1 MRKGARLCNGYS
13 GASSF
18 CSVRAEGNVASCA
31 VMTEISTQRAGVVA
45 VVGRTNV
52 GKSTLLNALLGEKV
66 SIVSD
71 TVQTTRNVIRA
82 ILTEERGQIVFLD
95 TPGVHK
101 AEGDLGKNLNKMA
114 RSAIGGADAALLVL
128 DASSKIWMEDEGWM
142 RRLMKDETP
151 CVILLN
157 KTDLGTLHLESYKER
172 WAEVAAEKESA
183 LKPVWIEGSA
193 LDGGGLPELS
203 SALFDLMPEGPLLFP
218 EEILTDYPRKLNMAD
233 VIREKYFERL
243 HDELPHC
250 LAVWIEEIEETP
262 AKWTIQAVVY
272 VERHS
277 QKGIVIGAKGRLLK
291 SVQYQAEKEL
301 AEMYGVKVKV
311 KLWVKVEKDWR
322 KNFFFL
328 KKLGY
333 A

>member
-1 MRKGARLCNGYS
+1 MS
-13 GASSF
+13 GRTADEEAPLPVTD
-18 CSVRAEGNVASCA
+18 VRS
-31 VMTEISTQRAGVVA
+31 GVVA

-82 ILTEERGQIVFLD
+82 ILTEDRGQLVFLD

-101 AEGDLGKNLNKMA
+101 AEGEMGKNLNKMA
-114 RSAIGGADAALLVL
+114 RSSVGGADAILLVL
-128 DASSKIWMEDEGWM
+128 DASRKTWQEDEGWM
-142 RRLMKDETP
+142 RRLMKDDTP
-151 CVILLN
+151 CVLLLN
-157 KTDLGTLHLESYKER
+157 KTDLGTGFIESYKEL
-172 WAEVAAEKESA
+172 WVNVAKEKECTLQPVWLEASA
-183 LKPVWIEGSA
+183 LKG
-193 LDGGGLPELS
+193 DGLTPLTDT
-203 SALFDLMPEGPLLFP
+203 LFSMMPEGPHLFP

-233 VIREKYFERL
+233 VIREKYFDRL
-243 HDELPHC
+243 HDELPHS
-250 LAVWIEEIEETP
+250 LAIWIEDIEETP
-262 AKWTIQAVVY
+262 GKWTIQGVVY

-277 QKGIVIGAKGRLLK
+277 QKGIVIGEKGRLLK
-291 SVQYQAEKEL
+291 SVQYQTEKEL
-301 AEMYGVKVKV
+301 SEMYNVKMKV
-311 KLWVKVEKDWR
+311 KLWVKVEKNWR

>member
-1 MRKGARLCNGYS
+1 MIEKKQQAPALPVPMVGKPIDEE
-13 GASSF
+13 ASAGRS
-18 CSVRAEGNVASCA
+18 
-31 VMTEISTQRAGVVA
+31 GVVA

-82 ILTEERGQIVFLD
+82 ILTEDRGQLVFLD

-101 AEGDLGKNLNKMA
+101 AEGELGKNLNKMA
-114 RSAIGGADAALLVL
+114 RSSVGGADAILLVL
-128 DASSKIWMEDEGWM
+128 DASRKSWQEDEGWM
-142 RRLMKDETP
+142 RRLMKDDTP
-151 CVILLN
+151 CVLLFN
-157 KTDLGTLHLESYKER
+157 KTDLGTGFIKSYKEL
-172 WAEVAAEKESA
+172 WATVAEEKECD
-183 LKPVWIEGSA
+183 LKPVWLEASA
-193 LDGGGLPELS
+193 LKGDGL
-203 SALFDLMPEGPLLFP
+203 SALTDTLFSMMPEGPHLFP

-243 HDELPHC
+243 HEELPHC
-250 LAVWIEEIEETP
+250 LAIWIEDIEETP

-277 QKGIVIGAKGRLLK
+277 QKGIVIGEKGRLLK

-301 AEMYGVKVKV
+301 FEMYGVKMKV
-311 KLWVKVEKDWR
+311 KLWVKVEKNWR

>member
-1 MRKGARLCNGYS
+1 
-13 GASSF
+13 
-18 CSVRAEGNVASCA
+18 
-31 VMTEISTQRAGVVA
+31 MTEISKQRAGVVA

-82 ILTEERGQIVFLD
+82 ILTEERGQLVFLD

-101 AEGDLGKNLNKMA
+101 AVGDLGKNLNKMA
-114 RSAIGGADAALLVL
+114 RSAIGGADAVLLVL
-128 DASSKIWMEDEGWM
+128 DASSKLWQEDEGWM
-142 RRLMKDETP
+142 RRLMKDDTP

-157 KTDLGTLHLESYKER
+157 KTDIGTSFLEAYKER
-172 WAEVAAEKESA
+172 WQEVATEKEST
-183 LKPVWIEGSA
+183 LKPVWVEGSA
-193 LDGGGLPELS
+193 LKGNGLPALND
-203 SALFDLMPEGPLLFP
+203 ALFAPMPEGPHLFP

-243 HDELPHC
+243 HEELPHC
-250 LAVWIEEIEETP
+250 LAIWIESIEETP
-262 AKWTIQAVVY
+262 AKWTIEAEVY

-277 QKGIVIGAKGRLLK
+277 QKGIVIGEKGRLLK

-301 AEMYGVKVKV
+301 TEMYGLPVKV

-322 KNFFFL
+322 KNFWVL

>member
-1 MRKGARLCNGYS
+1 MRKEVGLCNGYS
-13 GASSF
+13 LGNAF
-18 CSVRAEGNVASCA
+18 CSVRAVGNMASCA
-31 VMTEISTQRAGVVA
+31 AMTENSNQRAGVVA

-82 ILTEERGQIVFLD
+82 ILTEDRGQVVFLD

-101 AEGDLGKNLNKMA
+101 AVGDLGKNLNKMA

-157 KTDLGTLHLESYKER
+157 KTDLGGAFTAAYRAR
-172 WAEVAAEKESA
+172 WAEVAEEKGST
-183 LKPVWIEGSA
+183 LQPVWVSGSA
-193 LDGGGLPELS
+193 LQGGGLPELS
-203 SALFDLMPEGPLLFP
+203 DALFELMPEGPHLFP

-250 LAVWIEEIEETP
+250 LAIWIEEIEETP
-262 AKWTIQAVVY
+262 AKWTIQAEVY

-277 QKGIVIGAKGRLLK
+277 QKGIVIGEKGRLLK

-301 AEMYGVKVKV
+301 EEMYGVPFKV

-322 KNFFFL
+322 KNFWIL

>member
-1 MRKGARLCNGYS
+1 
-13 GASSF
+13 
-18 CSVRAEGNVASCA
+18 
-31 VMTEISTQRAGVVA
+31 MTEDKHQRAGVTA

-95 TPGVHK
+95 TPGVHR

-114 RSAIGGADAALLVL
+114 RSATGGADAVLLVL
-128 DASSKIWMEDEGWM
+128 DASAKIWQEDEGWM

-157 KTDLGTLHLESYKER
+157 KTDLSTAHLESYKER
-172 WAEVAAEKESA
+172 WREIAAEKETA
-183 LKPVWIEGSA
+183 LDPVWIEGSA
-193 LDGGGLPELS
+193 LNGGGLPQLS
-203 SALFDLMPEGPLLFP
+203 ETLFAMMPEGPHLFP
-218 EEILTDYPRKLNMAD
+218 EEILTDYPRKLNISD

-250 LAVWIEEIEETP
+250 LAIWVEHIEETP
-262 AKWTIQAVVY
+262 AKWTVDAQVY

-277 QKGIVIGAKGRLLK
+277 QKGIVIGQKGRLLK

-301 AEMYGVKVKV
+301 KEMYGVPFKVR
-311 KLWVKVEKDWR
+311 LWVKVEKDWR
-322 KNFFFL
+322 KNFWIL

>member
-1 MRKGARLCNGYS
+1 M
-13 GASSF
+13 
-18 CSVRAEGNVASCA
+18 
-31 VMTEISTQRAGVVA
+31 RAGVVA

-52 GKSTLLNALLGEKV
+52 GKSTLLNALVGEKV

-82 ILTEERGQIVFLD
+82 ILTEERGQVVFLD

-101 AEGDLGKNLNKMA
+101 AMGELGKNLNKMA
-114 RSAIGGADAALLVL
+114 RSSVNGADAVLLVL
-128 DASSKIWMEDEGWM
+128 DASSKPWQEDEGWM
-142 RRLMKDETP
+142 RRLASEQTP

-157 KTDLGTLHLESYKER
+157 KTDLGTGFVETYQALWS
-172 WAEVAAEKESA
+172 AVAAEKASA
-183 LKPVWIEGSA
+183 VEPLWIEGSA
-193 LDGGGLPELS
+193 LQGGGLPELLS
-203 SALFDLMPEGPLLFP
+203 GLFSLVPEGPPLFP

-233 VIREKYFERL
+233 VIREKYFDRL

-250 LAVWIEEIEETP
+250 LAIWVETVTEAP
-262 AKWTIQAVVY
+262 ERWVVEAVVY

-277 QKGIVIGAKGRLLK
+277 QKGIVIGEKGRLLK
-291 SVQYQAEKEL
+291 SVQYQAGKEL
-301 AEMYGVKVKV
+301 AEMYGVPVTV

-322 KNFFFL
+322 KNFWIL
-328 KKLGY
+328 RKLGY

>member
-1 MRKGARLCNGYS
+1 MQRLFGS
-13 GASSF
+13 KAF
-18 CSVRAEGNVASCA
+18 CSVRWVGNMASCA
-31 VMTEISTQRAGVVA
+31 GMKEINTQRAGIVA

-82 ILTEERGQIVFLD
+82 ILTGERGQIVFLD
-95 TPGVHK
+95 TPGIHK
-101 AEGDLGKNLNKMA
+101 AEGEFGKNLNKMA
-114 RSAIGGADAALLVL
+114 RSALGGADVALLVL
-128 DASSKIWMEDEGWM
+128 DASSKLWQEDEGWM
-142 RRLMKDETP
+142 RRLIKNETP

-157 KTDLGTLHLESYKER
+157 KMDLGADYLEAYREC
-172 WAEVAAEKESA
+172 WQQVAEEKGSA
-183 LKPVWIEGSA
+183 FEPVWIEGSA
-193 LDGGGLPELS
+193 LSGGGLPELS
-203 SALFDLMPEGPLLFP
+203 AALFELMPEGPHLFP
-218 EEILTDYPRKLNMAD
+218 EEILTDYPRKLNIGD
-233 VIREKYFERL
+233 VIREKYFDRL

-250 LAVWIEEIEETP
+250 LAIWVDSIEETP
-262 AKWTIQAVVY
+262 SKWTIQAEVY

-277 QKGIVIGAKGRLLK
+277 QKGIVIGEKGRLLK

-301 AEMYGVKVKV
+301 REMYGVPVKV
-311 KLWVKVEKDWR
+311 RLWVKVEKNWR
-322 KNFFFL
+322 KNFWVL

>member
-1 MRKGARLCNGYS
+1 MEETIN
-13 GASSF
+13 
-18 CSVRAEGNVASCA
+18 
-31 VMTEISTQRAGVVA
+31 QRAGIVA

-114 RSAIGGADAALLVL
+114 RSAIGGADSVLLVL
-128 DASSKIWMEDEGWM
+128 DASTKIWQEDEGWM

-157 KTDLGTLHLESYKER
+157 KTDLGTEHLESYRECWKK
-172 WAEVAAEKESA
+172 VADEKDSTLE
-183 LKPVWIEGSA
+183 PVWIEGSA
-193 LDGGGLPELS
+193 LNGSGLPELGN
-203 SALFDLMPEGPLLFP
+203 ALFAQMPEGPHLFP
-218 EEILTDYPRKLNMAD
+218 EEILTDYPRKLNMGD
-233 VIREKYFERL
+233 VIREKYFDRL

-250 LAVWIEEIEETP
+250 LAVWVEHIEETP
-262 AKWTIQAVVY
+262 EKWRVDAEVY

-277 QKGIVIGAKGRLLK
+277 QKGIVIGQKGRLLK

-301 AEMYGVKVKV
+301 EEMYGVPFKV

-322 KNFFFL
+322 KNFWML

>member
-1 MRKGARLCNGYS
+1 MSEKANEPIENQPRDD
-13 GASSF
+13 
-18 CSVRAEGNVASCA
+18 
-31 VMTEISTQRAGVVA
+31 TRAGIVA

-95 TPGVHK
+95 TPGVHR
-101 AEGDLGKNLNKMA
+101 AEGDLGRNLNKMA
-114 RSAIGGADAALLVL
+114 RSSVGGADAVLVVL
-128 DASSKIWMEDEGWM
+128 DASRKPWQEDEGWM
-142 RRLMKDETP
+142 RRLMKDDTP
-151 CVILLN
+151 CVLLLN
-157 KTDLGTLHLESYKER
+157 KTDLGTGFIKTYKEL
-172 WAEVAAEKESA
+172 WATVAEEKESA
-183 LKPVWIEGSA
+183 LQPVWIEASA
-193 LDGGGLPELS
+193 LKGDGLPLLTENIF
-203 SALFDLMPEGPLLFP
+203 AMIPEGPLLFP

-233 VIREKYFERL
+233 VIREKLFHRL
-243 HDELPHC
+243 KDELPHC
-250 LAVWIEEIEETP
+250 IAVWIETIDEQD
-262 AKWTIQAVVY
+262 KGWTIEAVVY

-277 QKGIVIGAKGRLLK
+277 QKGIVIGSKGRQLK
-291 SVQYQAEKEL
+291 SVQYEAGKEL
-301 AEMYGVKVKV
+301 NEMYGVPVKV
-311 KLWVKVEKDWR
+311 KLWVKVEKGWR

>member
-1 MRKGARLCNGYS
+1 MSQNT
-13 GASSF
+13 
-18 CSVRAEGNVASCA
+18 
-31 VMTEISTQRAGVVA
+31 TEEVPAGRSGVVA

-82 ILTEERGQIVFLD
+82 IFTEERGQLVFLD

-114 RSAIGGADAALLVL
+114 RSSVGGADAILLVL
-128 DASSKIWMEDEGWM
+128 DASRKPWQEDEGWM
-142 RRLMKDETP
+142 RRLMKDDTP
-151 CVILLN
+151 CVLLFN
-157 KTDLGTLHLESYKER
+157 KTDLGTGFIETYKEL
-172 WAEVAAEKESA
+172 WATVAEEKGSA
-183 LKPVWIEGSA
+183 LKPVWLEASA
-193 LDGGGLPELS
+193 LKGEGLSVLTDT
-203 SALFDLMPEGPLLFP
+203 LFSIVPEGPHLFP
-218 EEILTDYPRKLNMAD
+218 EEILTDYPRKLNIGD
-233 VIREKYFERL
+233 VIREKLFDRL
-243 HDELPHC
+243 QDELPHC
-250 LAVWIEEIEETP
+250 VAVWVETIDERE
-262 AKWTIQAVVY
+262 KGWTVEADVY

-291 SVQYQAEKEL
+291 SVQYEAGKEL
-301 AEMYGVKVKV
+301 NEMYGVPVKV
-311 KLWVKVEKDWR
+311 KLWVKVEKNWR
-322 KNFFFL
+322 KNFWVL

>member
-1 MRKGARLCNGYS
+1 
-13 GASSF
+13 
-18 CSVRAEGNVASCA
+18 
-31 VMTEISTQRAGVVA
+31 
-45 VVGRTNV
+45 
-52 GKSTLLNALLGEKV
+52 
-66 SIVSD
+66 
-71 TVQTTRNVIRA
+71 
-82 ILTEERGQIVFLD
+82 
-95 TPGVHK
+95 
-101 AEGDLGKNLNKMA
+101 
-114 RSAIGGADAALLVL
+114 
-128 DASSKIWMEDEGWM
+128 MEDEGWM
-142 RRLMKDETP
+142 RRLMKDDTP

-157 KTDLGTLHLESYKER
+157 KTDLGTEHLESYKECWR
-172 WAEVAAEKESA
+172 DVAAEKGCSLE
-183 LKPVWIEGSA
+183 PTWIEGSA
-193 LDGGGLPELS
+193 LTGGGLPELS
-203 SALFDLMPEGPLLFP
+203 AALFAQVPEGPHLFP

-262 AKWTIQAVVY
+262 AKWNIQAVVY

-301 AEMYGVKVKV
+301 EEMYGVKMKV
-311 KLWVKVEKDWR
+311 KLWVKVEQNWR

>member
-1 MRKGARLCNGYS
+1 M
-13 GASSF
+13 
-18 CSVRAEGNVASCA
+18 
-31 VMTEISTQRAGVVA
+31 
-45 VVGRTNV
+45 GRTNV

-114 RSAIGGADAALLVL
+114 RSAVGGADAILLVL
-128 DASSKIWMEDEGWM
+128 DASAKPWQEDDGWM

-151 CVILLN
+151 AVILLN
-157 KTDLGTLHLESYKER
+157 KMDQGGDFAGAYKQMWTDI
-172 WAEVAAEKESA
+172 AAEKDSPM
-183 LKPVWIEGSA
+183 KPVWIEGSA
-193 LDGGGLPELS
+193 LNGDQLPELS
-203 SALFDLMPEGPLLFP
+203 AALFAQIPEGPYLFP
-218 EEILTDYPRKLNMAD
+218 EDILTDYPRKLNIGD
-233 VIREKYFERL
+233 VIREKYFDRL

-250 LAVWIEEIEETP
+250 LAIWVESIEETP
-262 AKWTIQAVVY
+262 NKWNIQAIVY

-277 QKGIVIGAKGRLLK
+277 QKGIVIGQKGRLLK
-291 SVQYQAEKEL
+291 SVQYQSEKEL
-301 AEMYGVKVKV
+301 EEMYGVKMKV

-322 KNFFFL
+322 KNFWML

>member
-1 MRKGARLCNGYS
+1 MSENGTNEILPAAS
-13 GASSF
+13 GI
-18 CSVRAEGNVASCA
+18 G
-31 VMTEISTQRAGVVA
+31 RAGVVA

-101 AEGDLGKNLNKMA
+101 AEGEFGKTLNKMA
-114 RSAIGGADAALLVL
+114 RSSVGGADAILLVL
-128 DASSKIWMEDEGWM
+128 DASRKPWQEDEGWM

-151 CVILLN
+151 CLLLLN
-157 KTDLGTLHLESYKER
+157 KTDIGTGFIADYKEIWTR
-172 WAEVAAEKESA
+172 VAEEKQCA
-183 LKPVWIEGSA
+183 MKPVWIEASA
-193 LDGGGLPELS
+193 LKGEGLP
-203 SALFDLMPEGPLLFP
+203 ALTEGLFAMIPEGPHLFP
-218 EEILTDYPRKLNMAD
+218 EEILTDYPRKLNIGD

-250 LAVWIEEIEETP
+250 LAIWVETIDEQE
-262 AKWTIQAVVY
+262 KGWTINAEVY
-272 VERHS
+272 IERHS

-291 SVQYQAEKEL
+291 SVQYQSEKEL
-301 AEMYGVKVKV
+301 SEMYGVKVTV

>member
-1 MRKGARLCNGYS
+1 MTQPDTTHS
-13 GASSF
+13 G
-18 CSVRAEGNVASCA
+18 
-31 VMTEISTQRAGVVA
+31 IVA

-114 RSAIGGADAALLVL
+114 RSAIGGADAVLLVI
-128 DASSKIWMEDEGWM
+128 DASSKPWQEDEGWM
-142 RRLMKDETP
+142 RRLMKDEIP
-151 CVILLN
+151 AVILLN
-157 KTDLGTLHLESYKER
+157 KMDLGGGFVADYKQI
-172 WAEVAAEKESA
+172 WADVAAEKESSIE
-183 LKPVWIEGSA
+183 PVWIEGSA
-193 LDGGGLPELS
+193 LNGEQLPELS
-203 SALFDLMPEGPLLFP
+203 SALFERMPEGPYLFP
-218 EEILTDYPRKLNMAD
+218 EDILTDYPRKLNISD
-233 VIREKYFERL
+233 VIREKYFDRL

-250 LAVWIEEIEETP
+250 LAIWVESIEETP
-262 AKWTIQAVVY
+262 NKWTIQAVVY

-277 QKGIVIGAKGRLLK
+277 QKGIVIGQKGRLLK

-301 AEMYGVKVKV
+301 KEMYDVPMKV

-322 KNFFFL
+322 KNFWML